1 MITGVS
7 VVTVLTRD
15 QEAAHRFFTEKLGFQ
30 TRTDFRM
37 GPQGQ
42 RWLSVVPPTGQGPE
56 FTLFDP
62 RSWMPSEAAEEML
75 QLIGKM
81 PGLVLGT
88 RRLPRDHRGPGGQ
101 GREDRAAACRGAIR
115 HRGGLRRSGRQQL
128 RADGAAPAVESTR
141 LRPGGHHASQATF
154 WGAHQSLD
162 AAEAE
167 RLLVFGQ
174 THPRERAHESGG
186 LHPPD
191 CIDRSVDIRTLHGR
205 LDFSNWRR
213 SSASL
218 ARDAWRTCWKPS
230 FSRTRIGAPVAPAL
244 VPLKARLAR

>member
-62 RSWMPSEAAEEML
+62 RSWMPPEAAEEML

-88 RRLPRDHRGPGGQ
+88 D
-101 GREDRAAACRGAIR
+101 DCRGTIADLEA
-115 HRGGLRRSGRQQL
+115 RGVKIVRQPAEEPYGIEAVFADLDGNNFVLTELRQQ
-128 RADGAAPAVESTR
+128 
-141 LRPGGHHASQATF
+141 
-154 WGAHQSLD
+154 
-162 AAEAE
+162 
-167 RLLVFGQ
+167 
-174 THPRERAHESGG
+174 
-186 LHPPD
+186 
-191 CIDRSVDIRTLHGR
+191 
-205 LDFSNWRR
+205 
-213 SSASL
+213 
-218 ARDAWRTCWKPS
+218 
-230 FSRTRIGAPVAPAL
+230 
-244 VPLKARLAR
+244 